1 MVLAI
6 GVALCADGV
15 FFGEGDAGDFEE
27 EVEHEEWAEESDPA
41 ERGVEGGESEGEPDE
56 GFEEVIGVTGVV
68 PEAFLADLE
77 VGGGE
82 TFEGLHLEVGESF
95 ADEGEEREGEGED
108 FESGEG
114 GIGVKGG
121 EEKWEGEDD
130 GDEGLELEEE
140 EKFEGAGP

>member
-6 GVALCADGV
+6 GVALAADGV

-27 EVEHEEWAEESDPA
+27 EVEHEEWAEERDPA
-41 ERGVEGGESEGEPDE
+41 VGGVERSEGEGEPEE
-56 GFEEVIGVTGVV
+56 GFEEIIGVTRVV

-77 VGGGE
+77 MGGGE
-82 TFEGLHLEVGESF
+82 TFEGLHLEIGERF
-95 ADEGEEREGEGED
+95 ADEGEESEGEGED
-108 FESGEG
+108 FESGESG
-114 GIGVKGG
+114 VGVKGG
-121 EEKWEGEDD
+121 EEKGEREDD